1 MATARLLVCSSFAL
15 LLALAVPAA
24 AQETS
29 APQQPSPPQPES
41 VQPVMPSVRLP
52 SGRAGMTAPIDN
64 TMVKTDSAP
73 AGALPAVVPAGRP
86 SIGLVLD
93 GGGALGLAHIGV
105 LKWFEENRIPVD
117 RITGTSMGSLIGAL
131 YATGRSAEEI
141 EQIAT
146 GAELPNIFHLSVNYD
161 QLSYR
166 RREDRR
172 EMPGA
177 FEVGLKGGISLR
189 NALLTD
195 RGLNAFLHDELRNYD
210 GDHLRF
216 DQLPIPFRCVST
228 DLNTLHPVIFYG
240 GSIPLAVRASIAIPG
255 IFAPVKYRGHYLV
268 DGAIMENLPTEVA
281 KRDLRSDVVIAV
293 LLPSTEFAD
302 SDVAS
307 VVGVFAR
314 AFSAGTARNERE
326 SMKLA
331 NVLLTPDTGKY
342 GVGEYS
348 KAQELIDAGYASAK
362 AQSGELLKYQLP
374 PDAWKEYLADK
385 RARQRV
391 RPGLLETLKIEGGS
405 AGAKENVSESMKS
418 LQSKPIRPRPII
430 RALNQVQNNQ
440 TYEAEFVT
448 LAPRRPDGT
457 VAPGPDNGVLVDLEP
472 TRNGPPFLLVGA
484 DITAMTDN
492 VSRGTLDLRLLNND
506 LGGYQSELRTDLRIG
521 FLTQAS
527 TEYYRLLRQDGLFV
541 QPHAGLLRQPVYIF
555 SDQHRIAERLQQN
568 AGGGLDLGRTYRS
581 RAQLAAEWRYEAVRW
596 HTQSGNDSRPDLSGT
611 AQTGVLH
618 FTYNSLN
625 AGQLATHGVL
635 FDVAAGA
642 LYHSV
647 ASQNAPL
654 AHLNA
659 MYSTTFSDKNILG
672 VGIAADTYFRHNVA
686 DPLRFTLGGPMRLT
700 ASSIDEYR
708 GTDDMLVRAAYLRR
722 IASLPTQLGDGLY
735 ISSAYEAGEMWSP
748 ERRAFLRQD
757 GVLGVL
763 AATPLGSVTLGGAVG
778 DAGRR
783 KFFFTFGRLF

>member
-1 MATARLLVCSSFAL
+1 
-15 LLALAVPAA
+15 
-24 AQETS
+24 
-29 APQQPSPPQPES
+29 
-41 VQPVMPSVRLP
+41 MPSVRLP
-52 SGRAGMTAPIDN
+52 NGRAGLTSPIDN

-73 AGALPAVVPAGRP
+73 AGALPATVPAGRP
-86 SIGLVLD
+86 SVGLVLD

-141 EQIAT
+141 EDVAT
-146 GAELPNIFHLSVNYD
+146 GAELPNIFHLSVDYD

-172 EMPGA
+172 ELPGA
-177 FEVGLKGGISLR
+177 LEVGLKGGISLR

-195 RGLNAFLHDELRNYD
+195 RGLNAFLHEEFHSYD

-216 DQLPIPFRCVST
+216 DELPIPFRCVST

-255 IFAPVKYRGHYLV
+255 IFAPVKYQDHYLV

-281 KRDLRSDVVIAV
+281 KNDLRSDVVIAV

-307 VVGVFAR
+307 IVGVFAR

-326 SMKLA
+326 SMKVA

-342 GVGEYS
+342 GVGDYS
-348 KAQELIDAGYASAK
+348 NAKKLIDIGYAAAK
-362 AQSGELLKYQLP
+362 SQRDKLLTYQLS
-374 PDAWKEYLADK
+374 PDAWKEYIADK
-385 RARQRV
+385 HSRLRAH
-391 RPGLLETLKIEGGS
+391 PGLLETVKIQGGS
-405 AGAKENVSESMKS
+405 DGAKQSVSESLKP
-418 LQSKPIRPRPII
+418 LEGKPIEPRPII
-430 RALNQVQNNQ
+430 QALNRVQNNQ

-448 LAPRRPDGT
+448 LAPRRPDST
-457 VAPGPDNGVLVDLEP
+457 SAAGPDTGVLVDLEP

-492 VSRGTLDLRLLNND
+492 VTRGTLDLRLINND
-506 LGGYQSELRTDLRIG
+506 LGGYRSELRTDLRIG

-527 TEYYRLLRQDGLFV
+527 TEYYRRLRENGLFV

-555 SDQHRIAERLQQN
+555 SNQRRIAERLQQN
-568 AGGGLDLGRTYRS
+568 AGGGLDFGRTYHS

-596 HTQSGNDSRPDLSGT
+596 HTQSGSDFRPDLSGT

-625 AGQLATHGVL
+625 AGQLATRGVL
-635 FDVAAGA
+635 FDVAGGA
-642 LYHSV
+642 LYHSL
-647 ASQNAPL
+647 ASQDAPV
-654 AHLNA
+654 AHLNT
-659 MYSTTFSDKNILG
+659 MYSTTFADKNI
-672 VGIAADTYFRHNVA
+672 VGFGISADTYFRRNVA
-686 DPLRFTLGGPMRLT
+686 DPLRFTLGGPMRLS

-735 ISSAYEAGEMWSP
+735 ISTAYEGGEMWSP
-748 ERRAFLRQD
+748 ERAAFLRQD

-763 AATPLGSVTLGGAVG
+763 AATPLGSITLGGSVG